1 MCAPGIV
8 AVALRKVLAES
19 KYQWGKISIEP
30 SVQFVGNF
38 DEAIYE
44 TQVIEHYSVDMSAL
58 VELKAPEQMQQLSTA
73 VTDLQKEKFSST
85 QIIKNGEDE
94 QAKKKEI
101 AELKTLLR
109 DANNELAHL
118 RQISTAALASKR
130 HFQKLGYTEEYDMC
144 TQIPVRLRLIDKFFE
159 SESLPFDALERA
171 RFRSLMT
178 FAAPS
183 TTELATLASALSTLW
198 VSERTTGI
206 QNVSNAQNSTT
217 VQNPQAATNL
227 NIHMAGLEIQS
238 QTDKG
243 ANQLSALS
251 IMDYQI
257 DLSPERL
264 L

>member
-1 MCAPGIV
+1 
-8 AVALRKVLAES
+8 
-19 KYQWGKISIEP
+19 
-30 SVQFVGNF
+30 
-38 DEAIYE
+38 
-44 TQVIEHYSVDMSAL
+44 
-58 VELKAPEQMQQLSTA
+58 
-73 VTDLQKEKFSST
+73 
-85 QIIKNGEDE
+85 
-94 QAKKKEI
+94 
-101 AELKTLLR
+101 
-109 DANNELAHL
+109 
-118 RQISTAALASKR
+118 
-130 HFQKLGYTEEYDMC
+130 MC

-238 QTDKG
+238 
-243 ANQLSALS
+243 
-251 IMDYQI
+251 
-257 DLSPERL
+257 
-264 L
+264 